1 VRYLIASLTVG
12 TLFAYLSY
20 RSLTRRL
27 IFIGAAFIVPVLANW
42 MRAYMIVMLG
52 HLSGN
57 KLAAGVDHL
66 IYGWLFFGVV
76 IMAMLWIGSRWR
88 EDEFP
93 SPAALST
100 AVSAEGHV
108 ATFPPLVSALMVI
121 ALASMWLL
129 AQWQIER
136 TAPPEVSQLARLGPI
151 TGWHEFPDQFT
162 DWSPRFENPSA
173 AVQTTFGNDGRMVGL
188 FLAYYRNQDYSRKMV
203 SSSNVLVNTGNPLW
217 AQVAGGTRQ
226 IAIGQ
231 QSISVRTAEL
241 RSTDS
246 TRILAWR
253 WYWVNG
259 HLTASDYKAKAY
271 TALSLLTGQG
281 DDSAVIIVY
290 APKEQAGGGEAALE
304 AFADAAAPEIYSVLT
319 RTRERR

>member
-1 VRYLIASLTVG
+1 
-12 TLFAYLSY
+12 
-20 RSLTRRL
+20 
-27 IFIGAAFIVPVLANW
+27 VLANW

-57 KLAAGVDHL
+57 KLAVGVDHL

-76 IMAMLWIGSRWR
+76 IMAMFWIGARWR

-93 SPAALST
+93 SPATLST
-100 AVSAEGHV
+100 ATSAESHG
-108 ATFPPLVSALMVI
+108 ASFSPLVSALMVI

-136 TAPPEVSQLARLGPI
+136 AAPSEVSQFATLGPI
-151 TGWHEFPDQFT
+151 AGWSLSSDQFT
-162 DWSPRFENPSA
+162 DWSPRFENPAA
-173 AVQTTFGNDGRMVGL
+173 AVQATFGKNGRTVGL

-203 SSSNVLVNTGNPLW
+203 SSSNVLVNTGNSLW

-226 IAIGQ
+226 IDLGQ
-231 QSISVRTAEL
+231 QSILVRTAEL
-241 RSTDS
+241 RSADS

-281 DDSAVIIVY
+281 DDSAVIVVY

-304 AFADAAAPEIYSVLT
+304 AFTHAAGPEIHSVLT
-319 RTRERR
+319 RTREKR